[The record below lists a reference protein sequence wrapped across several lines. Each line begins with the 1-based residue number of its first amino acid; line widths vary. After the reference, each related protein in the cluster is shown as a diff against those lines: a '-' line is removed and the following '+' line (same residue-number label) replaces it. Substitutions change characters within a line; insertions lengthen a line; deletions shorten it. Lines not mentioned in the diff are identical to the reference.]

1 MKKMSKKLI
10 SLILS
15 VLMVA
20 SMLPTFAL
28 TATADEVKDHF
39 LFAYFTGNGDAATTE
54 NTNQAIRLATSTDGI
69 NFSALN
75 RNKAIITQEGG
86 TKNARDPYI
95 FEGQDGAYYMVATDA
110 DYSNG
115 DWGKQ
120 QKQIVFWK
128 STDLITW
135 TDETYINIEDVYN
148 NYSSET
154 VTVWKAWA
162 PEVFFD
168 TETGKYMVYLA
179 IDDGHNTNTM
189 HYMLTDDLFDQ
200 SKYSEPQTLYA
211 PADGKASIDGDI
223 VEQNGVYYMFY
234 KDEGQ
239 GTVSLVKAD
248 HAVGPYTY
256 VGKMETSSATGAIEG
271 CEVYMIGDDYYL
283 IADRYGDNGKFAIYN
298 LGSDLSKLSAV
309 DGVISTTNGNPVTTV
324 NPTTGFQNLSVRH
337 GSVIKITQAQA
348 DALNEAYPSTSTGK
362 VENVGLIA
370 EYFTDSDV
378 TLDHTGNGHNL
389 SNGGVAWWNAA
400 DHLGEW
406 GSYGE
411 DCAYFNGSSSA
422 QVNDLLKNTGVTTS
436 TGFAVEFMG
445 FVYNNEEARRYIDLG
460 TSETLQWTG
469 SGLQDTSTGNYDASY
484 VALGA
489 SGKLFAKTSSSNWD
503 ANTGGLASYYRE
515 WHKFLVTV
523 SKDEVSYY
531 CDGALI
537 TTLDSSE
544 ELVADLINNGDL
556 KFGKSSFAG
565 DAKMDGLMKNVR
577 VYDHACAP
585 TDVAGLSKE
594 TMIANNAANWMQ
606 NSGADVI
613 TWLKDNAA
621 TSSVKTAT
629 ANAYF
634 YTNEEAGYYSNV
646 LYGSQDVNWSSDY
659 VTIGSSDPKL
669 KFKYSTPSNVVMM
682 YDGINDAYYGVKA
695 EMRTSTNNSN
705 SSKRRTLNYISS
717 NNSNFSFREN
727 WKCVKSQDDWN
738 QWMSQGFNGE
748 TGFTNENRTNL
759 GDIYNLKDSSWFLYN
774 KLYVNNDINFNG
786 GYYVKETPSAHAL
799 WNSDTQGDFGN
810 TASIYAIN
818 YKPIAEKYDAVKN
831 MVATVI
837 ADEDDYCSTGLAS
850 FYKAAYNVLSLDP
863 NSYFAGIDDSQ
874 VESAVQSCASAI
886 STAAAKLSVATT
898 EPVKHSWNDG
908 EITTPATC
916 QDKGVKTYTCA
927 NCGDTYTED
936 VDPVEHNYVMT
947 SENDVYTFTCNAGC
961 NDSYTIDKSALA
973 AAIVSA
979 NAIKNADDY
988 KSKYTLASRSNFES
1002 ALADAKAVME
1012 ADVTAQTQDTIN
1024 AAVSALE
1031 TAENA
1036 LEATGLAISF
1046 QVVDSESNAVL
1057 DTFAPSDVQFGDTLT
1072 YNYVIETETEGV
1084 YAGLP
1089 KYTVYKWVRT
1099 VKSADE
1105 KLSNASSSIEIVAT
1119 ASATY
1124 TLYVLP
1130 FAGSNEVEDQTRV
1143 RYLDKSN
1150 KTIDVKYVA
1159 TGSQVTPDA
1168 DVEAPAVPFYT
1179 FAGWE
1184 KVFGNDESA
1193 DSREVVFKAT
1203 YVFDDT
1209 EANKCNIVAVG
1220 DIKVNNKASDKVGYD
1235 MLVTLSGADAYAY
1248 CDEAGNIISAITG
1261 TTIYAP
1267 HSEVIY
1273 VTKLETELP
1282 ASTLVT
1288 GDFITDNGAYKTL
1301 TVNAQY
1307 YVPADKTADECGIVV
1322 SKTVATPEIGAT
1334 GCTKVKSNVQGA
1346 NHEYSIAMNYSVPG
1360 TLYVTPYV
1368 IVNGETVYGNA
1379 VEITLE

>member
-1 MKKMSKKLI
+1 MKKMTKKII
-10 SLILS
+10 SVVLS

-20 SMLPTFAL
+20 SMLPTFAM
-28 TATADEVKDHF
+28 TALADEAKDHF

-54 NTNQAIRLATSTDGI
+54 NTNQAIRLAISTDGL
-69 NFSALN
+69 NFSPLN

-200 SKYSEPQTLYA
+200 SKYSEPETLYA
-211 PADGKASIDGDI
+211 SADGKASIDGDI
-223 VEQNGVYYMFY
+223 VEQNSVYYMFY

-298 LGSDLSKLSAV
+298 LGSDLSKLIAV

-337 GSVIKITQAQA
+337 GSVIKITESQAN
-348 DALNEAYPSTSTGK
+348 ALNEAYPSTSTGK

-389 SNGGVAWWNAA
+389 SNNGVAWWNAA
-400 DHLGEW
+400 DHPGEW

-411 DCAYFNGSSSA
+411 DCAFFNGSSSA

-445 FVYNNEEARRYIDLG
+445 FVYNNEEARRYIDFG
-460 TSETLQWTG
+460 TSESLQWTG
-469 SGLQDTSTGNYDASY
+469 SGLQDTATGNYDASY

-585 TDVAGLSKE
+585 TDVAGLSRE
-594 TMIANNAANWMQ
+594 DMIENHKLSQINEAYVNSISADTAKGVAHYGENTTDGQ
-606 NSGADVI
+606 NI
-613 TWLKDNAA
+613 LY
-621 TSSVKTAT
+621 SSKTLSYSDGVGLGNIEYVKTHSSKYVVMLYDGNTISFPVKMEVKGKNANGNRDIGYAYFGST
-629 ANAYF
+629 GNTNTGGDGQPSVSPNAYF
-634 YTNEEAGYYSNV
+634 AFTHNW
-646 LYGSQDVNWSSDY
+646 YG
-659 VTIGSSDPKL
+659 K
-669 KFKYSTPSNVVMM
+669 
-682 YDGINDAYYGVKA
+682 
-695 EMRTSTNNSN
+695 
-705 SSKRRTLNYISS
+705 
-717 NNSNFSFREN
+717 
-727 WKCVKSQDDWN
+727 
-738 QWMSQGFNGE
+738 
-748 TGFTNENRTNL
+748 NENSYNRWANYNSGSGKTTGYQQYNTVACGITKNSIDSFENYATFTGNDDTFTGENADVLKLHNL
-759 GDIYNLKDSSWFLYN
+759 PFYFYNNARNTWGVVIQNDVYE
-774 KLYVNNDINFNG
+774 YV
-786 GYYVKETPSAHAL
+786 V
-799 WNSDTQGDFGN
+799 
-810 TASIYAIN
+810 N
-818 YKPIAEKYDAVKN
+818 YKPYMNKIDDVKSKYNSVIANEKYYTADSIKAFKNAVYDFAN
-831 MVATVI
+831 YDV
-837 ADEDDYCSTGLAS
+837 
-850 FYKAAYNVLSLDP
+850 
-863 NSYFAGIDDSQ
+863 NSYFVGSNDSTILADTDTCVAGMKS
-874 VESAVQSCASAI
+874 VI
-886 STAAAKLSVATT
+886 SGFDTAYENLVCT
-898 EPVKHSWNDG
+898 
-908 EITTPATC
+908 
-916 QDKGVKTYTCA
+916 
-927 NCGDTYTED
+927 
-936 VDPVEHNYVMT
+936 HNYVAT
-947 SENDVYTFTCNAGC
+947 SESDVYTLTCSVCG
-961 NDSYTIDKSALA
+961 DSYTIDKSALA

-979 NAIKNADDY
+979 NAVKAEDKY
-988 KSKYTLASRSNFES
+988 ATKYTAASRSNFES
-1002 ALADAKAVME
+1002 ALADAKAIME
-1012 ADVTAQTQDTIN
+1012 ADVKAQTQEEIN

-1031 TAENA
+1031 TAENN
-1036 LEATGLAISF
+1036 LELAGLTVTF
-1046 QVVDSESNAVL
+1046 QVVDSESQEIL
-1057 DTFAPSDVQFGDTLT
+1057 DTVTSTEAQFGDTLT
-1072 YNYVIETETEGV
+1072 YDYIIDDFTEGE

-1089 KYTVYKWVRT
+1089 KYTVYKWVKT
-1099 VKSADE
+1099 VNDVDT
-1105 KLSNASSSIEIVAT
+1105 KLSSASTSIEVVAN

-1130 FAGSNEVEDQTRV
+1130 FAGSNETEAQTRV

-1159 TGSQVTPDA
+1159 TGSSVTPDES
-1168 DVEAPAVPFYT
+1168 VIAPAVPFYT
-1179 FAGWE
+1179 FASWE
-1184 KVFGNDESA
+1184 NVFGNTENA

-1203 YVFDDT
+1203 YVFDDS

-1248 CDEAGNIISAITG
+1248 CDENGNIISAITG

-1288 GDFITDNGAYKTL
+1288 GDFITDNGDYKTL

-1307 YVPADKTADECGIVV
+1307 YVPAGKTADECGIVV
-1322 SKTVATPEIGAT
+1322 SKTVATPEIGTA
-1334 GCTKVKSNVQGA
+1334 GCTKVKSTVQGA
-1346 NHEYSIAMNYSVPG
+1346 NHEYSIAMNYSVQG